1 VVAQQKQ
8 KQQSICEKQWAKEKE
23 KQHLT
28 HVKGVVAIGAS
39 KPLEQTTE
47 MFYPQTTKKIA
58 KQPVQKGENKNNQPP
73 SSMWSS
79 PGDSPIL
86 GNLMVGP

>member
-8 KQQSICEKQWAKEKE
+8 KQQSMCEKQWAKEKE

-47 MFYPQTTKKIA
+47 MFYPQTTKKTSKTTCPKKG
-58 KQPVQKGENKNNQPP
+58 KQKQSTTQFNV
-73 SSMWSS
+73 
-79 PGDSPIL
+79 
-86 GNLMVGP
+86 V